1 MAYSLYV
8 DNNLPNPDFRIV
20 DGQMALVRGEDA
32 IVQQIIVTLKTE
44 IAEWFL
50 NINFGLPYFTATGV
64 KNDNFDNGILGS
76 NYDESIV
83 QSFITGAVLLVPG
96 VTSVIDLIVRKRGE
110 LNLLTITG
118 TVLVEDQDVNG
129 IGTQQTFTVNIG
141 E

>member
-96 VTSVIDLIVRKRGE
+96 VTIVIDLIVRKRGE
-110 LNLLTITG
+110 LNLLNITG

-129 IGTQQTFTVNIG
+129 IGTQQTFTLNIG

>member
-1 MAYSLYV
+1 MSYSFYV
-8 DNNLPNPDFRIV
+8 DNNLPSPDLRVV
-20 DGQMALVRGEDA
+20 DGQLVLVRGEDA
-32 IVQQIIVTLKTE
+32 IMQQIIITLKTE

-76 NYDESIV
+76 NFDESIV
-83 QSFITGAVLLVPG
+83 QTFITAAILQVPG
-96 VTSVIDLIVRKRGE
+96 VISVIDLVVRKRGE

-118 TVLVEDQDVNG
+118 TVLVEDQEVNG
-129 IGTQQTFTVNIG
+129 IGTQQTFTVNVG

>member
-1 MAYSLYV
+1 MSYSFYV

-20 DGQMALVRGEDA
+20 DGQMVLVRGEDA
-32 IVQQIIVTLKTE
+32 IVQQIIITLKTE

-64 KNDNFDNGILGS
+64 KNDNFNNGILGS
-76 NYDESIV
+76 NYDESVV

-96 VTSVIDLIVRKRGE
+96 VTSVVDLIVRKQGN

-118 TVLVEDQDVNG
+118 TVLVEDQEVNG
-129 IGTQQTFTVNIG
+129 IGTQQTFTVNVG